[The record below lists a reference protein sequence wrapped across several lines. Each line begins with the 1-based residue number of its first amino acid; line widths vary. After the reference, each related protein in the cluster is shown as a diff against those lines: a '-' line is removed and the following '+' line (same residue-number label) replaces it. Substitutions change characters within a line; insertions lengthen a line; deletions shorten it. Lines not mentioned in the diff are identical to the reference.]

1 MKQILFFLIT
11 IIAFFLT
18 GCNTTSVSNEQQTT
32 QPSVDI
38 ATDSVT
44 KITLQF
50 QDNYADITD
59 ENQIS
64 NILKIF
70 TDLELDKERS
80 KETLHGWIYAIRL
93 YDENGNELREAFVI
107 DEATLNCEDKIYKS
121 NNISLEL
128 LDEYSGFDRFQ
139 S

>member
-1 MKQILFFLIT
+1 MKQILLFLIT
-11 IIAFFLT
+11 MITALLI
-18 GCNTTSVSNEQQTT
+18 GCNNTLDSDKTLTTS
-32 QPSVDI
+32 
-38 ATDSVT
+38 SVT

-70 TDLELDKERS
+70 TDLELDKDRS
-80 KETLHGWIYAIRL
+80 KETIHGWIYAIRL

-107 DEATLNCEDKIYKS
+107 DESTLNCEDKIYKS

-139 S
+139 P

>member
-1 MKQILFFLIT
+1 MKQILLFLIT
-11 IIAFFLT
+11 MITALLV
-18 GCNTTSVSNEQQTT
+18 GCNNTLDSDKTLTTS
-32 QPSVDI
+32 
-38 ATDSVT
+38 SVT

-50 QDNYADITD
+50 QDNYVDITD

-70 TDLELDKERS
+70 TDLELDKDRS

-107 DEATLNCEDKIYKS
+107 DESTLNCEDKIYKS

-139 S
+139 SLSQ

>member
-1 MKQILFFLIT
+1 MKQILLFLIT
-11 IIAFFLT
+11 MITALLI
-18 GCNTTSVSNEQQTT
+18 GCNNTLDSDKTLTTS
-32 QPSVDI
+32 
-38 ATDSVT
+38 SVT

-70 TDLELDKERS
+70 TDLELDKDRS
-80 KETLHGWIYAIRL
+80 KETIHGWIYAIRL
-93 YDENGNELREAFVI
+93 YDENGNELKEAFVI
-107 DEATLNCEDKIYKS
+107 DESTLNCEDKIYKS

>member
-1 MKQILFFLIT
+1 MKQILLFLIT
-11 IIAFFLT
+11 MITALLI
-18 GCNTTSVSNEQQTT
+18 GCNNTLDSDKTLTTS
-32 QPSVDI
+32 
-38 ATDSVT
+38 SVT

-70 TDLELDKERS
+70 TDLELDKDRS

-107 DEATLNCEDKIYKS
+107 DESTLNCEDKIYKS